1 MNLPRDE
8 DVQMLLDECH
18 AIMTSADVFDFASN
32 SFVSIRSATATVLI
46 IFNARRGGEPV
57 RLRIKQ
63 WQEAVNGEWVDI
75 DDTPE
80 E

>member
-1 MNLPRDE
+1 MPGEVE
-8 DVQMLLDECH
+8 D
-18 AIMTSADVFDFASN
+18 
-32 SFVSIRSATATVLI
+32 
-46 IFNARRGGEPV
+46 

-80 E
+80 EFDNVSKEYYKTSVVTHIVMSRLDSNSPFRFIY